1 MAVVPDIPIYTIKLM
16 NRDANLIPLGVVVG
30 NDRERVSF
38 FRKLGDDFMSLFG
51 GSSGLMRKKMNDLIT
66 NAKAELM
73 QNVRNQFP
81 NATAVYDAEF
91 NFNTGNRYF
100 EVVIT
105 GTAVIEKDKLP
116 DYTNSDSR
124 SSRRSSRKTPRKPK
138 AKADRTRRRSRS
150 H

>member
-1 MAVVPDIPIYTIKLM
+1 MAFVPDIPIYTIKLM
-16 NRDANLIPLGVVVG
+16 NRDATLIPLGVVVG

-38 FRKLGDDFMSLFG
+38 FRKMGDDFMSLFG
-51 GSSGLMRKKMNDLIT
+51 GSSGLMRKKMNDLIK
-66 NAKAELM
+66 NAKSELQ

-116 DYTNSDSR
+116 DYTSR
-124 SSRRSSRKTPRKPK
+124 SSSRRSPRTPKAK
-138 AKADRTRRRSRS
+138 AKADRTRRRHRS
-150 H
+150 Y

>member
-1 MAVVPDIPIYTIKLM
+1 MAFVPDIPIYTIKLM
-16 NRDANLIPLGVVVG
+16 NRDATLIPLGVVVG

-51 GSSGLMRKKMNDLIT
+51 GSSGLMRKKMNDLIV
-66 NAKAELM
+66 NAKRELQ

-105 GTAVIEKDKLP
+105 GTAVVEKDKLP
-116 DYTNSDSR
+116 DYTKSGNR
-124 SSRRSSRKTPRKPK
+124 SSRRSPRKAKAKPK
-138 AKADRTRRRSRS
+138 ANADKTRRRHRS
-150 H
+150 Y